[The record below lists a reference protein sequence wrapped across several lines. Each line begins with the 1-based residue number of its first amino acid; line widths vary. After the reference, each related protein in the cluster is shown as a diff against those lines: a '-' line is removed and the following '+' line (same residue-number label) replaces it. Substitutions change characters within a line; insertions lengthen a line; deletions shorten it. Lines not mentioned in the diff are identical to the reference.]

1 MLLTPKELAARLKIH
16 TNTLAKW
23 RMANTGP
30 KFLRIGEGPK
40 SRVRYRLQ
48 DIEEFERSNQSLG
61 KS

>member
-23 RMANTGP
+23 RMINAGP
-30 KFLRIGEGPK
+30 KFLRMGEGPK
-40 SRVRYRLQ
+40 SRVRYRLA
-48 DIEEFERSNQSLG
+48 DVEDFERSNQHTG

>member
-23 RMANTGP
+23 RMINVGP
-30 KFLRIGEGPK
+30 KYLRMGEGPK
-40 SRVRYRLQ
+40 SRVRYRLT
-48 DIEEFERSNQSLG
+48 DVEEFERTNQHMG